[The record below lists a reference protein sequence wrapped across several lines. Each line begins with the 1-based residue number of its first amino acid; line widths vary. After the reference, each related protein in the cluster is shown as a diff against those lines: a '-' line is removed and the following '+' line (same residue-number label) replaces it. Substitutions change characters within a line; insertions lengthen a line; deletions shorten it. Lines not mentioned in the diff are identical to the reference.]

1 MERVEMKK
9 EISYIDTKLSEV
21 QEIVKEE
28 LKAQG
33 TPSLR
38 KFAEWLTESMTKD
51 GDGTVSHAT
60 IINWKNGKLP
70 ATDFLEDMLGVY
82 PASDRRFVFALRML
96 AAKSPLIWGEDG
108 IVWSLNCKL
117 PKAE

>member
-1 MERVEMKK
+1 MSMEIKK
-9 EISYIDTKLSEV
+9 IMA
-21 QEIVKEE
+21 EE

-38 KFAEWLTESMTKD
+38 KFAEWLMESMAKD
-51 GDGTVSHAT
+51 GDSKVSHAT
-60 IINWKNGKLP
+60 IINWKNGKPP

-82 PASDRRFVFALRML
+82 PASDRRFHFALRML
-96 AAKSPLIWGEDG
+96 AAKSPIIWGDDG
-108 IVWSLNCKL
+108 IVWSLKARL